1 VSSTGVGVEVPAGEA
16 PPPPP
21 RDSAW
26 RRALLPLSFLGPA
39 LLLLFV
45 WVVYPM
51 VATMWRS
58 LFNDRG
64 TEFVWLDNYEQIF
77 TDDRLQTAL
86 KNNALWVLIVP
97 AAVTAVGLVFAVL
110 TERIVWS
117 TAFKISVFMPLAIS
131 LFAVGVIWRI
141 MYQQDPDRG
150 AINAGIAAIKG
161 EFGSEGVLTKAQP
174 STDDLTGSTE
184 QGFELQQP
192 LGAGDVAL
200 LGLTATRVPEIPED
214 AEPAVKPEPLQ
225 GGITGVVW
233 RDFKPG
239 GGGTEGEVEPGELGI
254 PGVTVELRDSEGDTI
269 DDTKTETNGTFAFDG
284 VESGQYH
291 VRVASTTFAEP
302 FRGVNW
308 LGDKLIT
315 PSIMFAFIWVNA
327 GFAMVITAAGLA
339 SIPRDTLEAAR
350 TDGASEWQVF
360 RRITI
365 PLLAPVLTVVFV
377 TQIIGVLKLFDLILS
392 IAPGSTQDDAAT
404 LAFVQWQISFTGQ
417 NRFGLG
423 SAIAT
428 FILILFI
435 PFLIVN
441 VRRFRA
447 DTS

>member
-1 VSSTGVGVEVPAGEA
+1 MSSTGVRVEFPAGEA

-21 RDSAW
+21 RQSAF

-45 WVVYPM
+45 WVIYPM
-51 VATMWRS
+51 VATMYRS

-64 TEFVWLDNYEQIF
+64 TEFVWFDNYEQIF
-77 TDDRLQTAL
+77 TEERLQTAL

-97 AAVTAVGLVFAVL
+97 AAVTAVGLLFAVL

-161 EFGSEGVLTKAQP
+161 EFGSEGVLTRASP
-174 STDDLTGSTE
+174 STDAVEGSTS
-184 QGFELQQP
+184 QGFVLKQP
-192 LGAGDVAL
+192 MSAGDVAP
-200 LGLTATRVPEIPED
+200 LGLTAIRVPEIPED
-214 AEPAVKPEPLQ
+214 AVQAVKPEPLR

-233 RDFKPG
+233 RDFSPR
-239 GGGTEGEVEPGELGI
+239 GGTTGEVDPDEVGI
-254 PGVTVELRDSEGDTI
+254 PGASVELRDADGKKVEDA
-269 DDTKTETNGTFAFDG
+269 KTENDGTFEFKRVRDG
-284 VESGQYH
+284 EYQVAISSG
-291 VRVASTTFAEP
+291 TFAEP
-302 FRGVNW
+302 FKGINW
-308 LGDKLIT
+308 LGEDLIT
-315 PSIMFAFIWVNA
+315 PAIMFAFVWVNA

-392 IAPGSTQDDAAT
+392 IAPGSSQDDAAT
-404 LAFVQWQISFTGQ
+404 LAFVQWQVSFSGQ

-441 VRRFRA
+441 IRRFRA
-447 DTS
+447 DTT

>member
-1 VSSTGVGVEVPAGEA
+1 MSSTGGVVGLPTGEA
-16 PPPPP
+16 PPSPP
-21 RDSAW
+21 RESAW
-26 RRALLPLSFLGPA
+26 RRTLLPLSFLGPA

-45 WVVYPM
+45 WVIYPM
-51 VATMWRS
+51 VATMYRS

-77 TDDRLQTAL
+77 TDERLQTAL

-110 TERIVWS
+110 TERIVWA

-150 AINAGIAAIKG
+150 AINAGIAALKG
-161 EFGSEGVLTKAQP
+161 QFTAEGVLTQASP
-174 STDDLTGSTE
+174 STDDLTGSVE
-184 QGFELQQP
+184 QGFEQERTVQP
-192 LGAGDVAL
+192 GGVAV
-200 LGLTATRVPEIPED
+200 LGLTAIRVPEIPED
-214 AEPAVKPEPLQ
+214 AVQAVKPEPLQ

-239 GGGTEGEVEPGELGI
+239 GGTPGEVEPGELGL
-254 PGVTVELRDSEGDTI
+254 PGVTVELRDSQGDTV
-269 DDTKTETNGTFAFDG
+269 DDTTTETNGDFAFDK
-284 VESGQYH
+284 VESGDYH
-291 VRVASTTFAEP
+291 IAVGSTTFAEP
-302 FRGVNW
+302 FGGVNW
-308 LGDKLIT
+308 LGEKLIT
-315 PSIMFAFIWVNA
+315 PAIMFAFIWVNA

-360 RRITI
+360 RRITV

-404 LAFVQWQISFTGQ
+404 LAFVQWQVSFSGQ

-447 DTS
+447 DTN

>member
-1 VSSTGVGVEVPAGEA
+1 MSSTGGVVGLPTGEA
-16 PPPPP
+16 PPAPP

-51 VATMWRS
+51 VATMYRS

-64 TEFVWLDNYEQIF
+64 TEFVWFDNYQMIF
-77 TDDRLQTAL
+77 TEERLQTAL

-131 LFAVGVIWRI
+131 LFAVGVSWRI
-141 MYQQDPDRG
+141 MYQQDPDIG

-161 EFGSEGVLTKAQP
+161 KFAAEGVLTQASP
-174 STDDLTGSTE
+174 STDDLTGSIE
-184 QGFELQQP
+184 QGFELERTVQP
-192 LGAGDVAL
+192 GGVAL
-200 LGLTATRVPEIPED
+200 LGLTAIRVPEIPED
-214 AEPAVKPEPLQ
+214 AVQAVQPEPLQ

-233 RDFKPG
+233 RDFKA
-239 GGGTEGEVEPGELGI
+239 GGGTPGEVEQGELGL
-254 PGVTVELRDSEGDTI
+254 PGVTVELRDSSGDTV
-269 DDTKTETNGTFAFDG
+269 DETKAETNGTFAFDD
-284 VESGQYH
+284 VEDGEYH
-291 VRVASTTFAEP
+291 IAVASTTFAEP
-302 FRGVNW
+302 FGGVNW

-315 PSIMFAFIWVNA
+315 PAIMFAFIWVQA

-404 LAFVQWQISFTGQ
+404 LAFVQWQVSFSGQ

-441 VRRFRA
+441 IRRFRA
-447 DTS
+447 DTT

>member
-1 VSSTGVGVEVPAGEA
+1 VSSTGVGVEFPAGEA

-21 RDSAW
+21 RANVW
-26 RRALLPLSFLGPA
+26 RRSLLPLSFLGPA

-45 WVVYPM
+45 WIVYPM
-51 VATMWRS
+51 VATMYRS

-64 TEFVWLDNYEQIF
+64 TEFVWFDNYEQIF
-77 TDDRLQTAL
+77 TEERLQTAL

-131 LFAVGVIWRI
+131 AFAVGIIWRI
-141 MYQQDPDRG
+141 MYQQDPDIG
-150 AINAGIAAIKG
+150 AINAGIATIKG
-161 EFGSEGVLTKAQP
+161 EFASEGVLTQASP
-174 STDDLTGSTE
+174 STNDLTGSTE

-192 LGAGDVAL
+192 LEPGDVAL
-200 LGLTATRVPEIPED
+200 LGLTAIRVPEIPED

-225 GGITGVVW
+225 GGINGVVW

-239 GGGTEGEVEPGELGI
+239 GGGTEGEVDSGELGI
-254 PGVTVELRDSEGDTI
+254 PGVTVELRDSEDDTI
-269 DDTKTETNGTFAFDG
+269 DDTKTETNGTFAFDD
-284 VESGQYH
+284 VDDGQYH

-315 PSIMFAFIWVNA
+315 PAIMIAFIWMTA

-392 IAPGSTQDDAAT
+392 IAPGSTQDEAAT
-404 LAFVQWQISFTGQ
+404 LAFVQWQVAFSGQ

-423 SAIAT
+423 AAIAT

-447 DTS
+447 DTK

>member
-1 VSSTGVGVEVPAGEA
+1 MSSTGGVVGLPTGEA
-16 PPPPP
+16 PPSPP
-21 RDSAW
+21 RESAW
-26 RRALLPLSFLGPA
+26 RRTLLPLSFLGPA
-39 LLLLFV
+39 LLLLVV
-45 WVVYPM
+45 WVIYPM
-51 VATMWRS
+51 VATMYRS

-77 TDDRLQTAL
+77 TDERLQTAL

-110 TERIVWS
+110 TERIVWA

-150 AINAGIAAIKG
+150 AINAGIAALKG
-161 EFGSEGVLTKAQP
+161 QFTAEGVLTQASP
-174 STDDLTGSTE
+174 STDDLTGSVE
-184 QGFELQQP
+184 QGFEQERTVQP
-192 LGAGDVAL
+192 GGVAV
-200 LGLTATRVPEIPED
+200 LGLTAIRVPEIPED
-214 AEPAVKPEPLQ
+214 AVQAVKPEPLQ

-239 GGGTEGEVEPGELGI
+239 GGTPGEVEPGELGL
-254 PGVTVELRDSEGDTI
+254 PGVTVELRDSQGDTI
-269 DDTKTETNGTFAFDG
+269 DDTTTETNGDFAFDK
-284 VESGQYH
+284 VESGDYH
-291 VRVASTTFAEP
+291 IAVGSTTFAEP
-302 FRGVNW
+302 FGGVNW
-308 LGDKLIT
+308 LGEKLIT
-315 PSIMFAFIWVNA
+315 PAIMFAFIWVNA

-360 RRITI
+360 RRITV

-404 LAFVQWQISFTGQ
+404 LAFVQWQVSFSGQ

-441 VRRFRA
+441 IRRFRA
-447 DTS
+447 DT

>member
-1 VSSTGVGVEVPAGEA
+1 MSVGDFRAESPLQEA
-16 PPPPP
+16 PPAPDRPG
-21 RDSAW
+21 W
-26 RRALLPLSFLGPA
+26 RKWLLPLSFLGPA
-39 LLLLFV
+39 LFLLGV

-64 TEFVWLDNYEQIF
+64 TEFVWFDNYELIF
-77 TDDRLQTAL
+77 TEERLQTAL

-110 TERIVWS
+110 TERIRWS
-117 TAFKISVFMPLAIS
+117 VAFKIAVFMPLAIS

-141 MYQQDPDRG
+141 MYQQDPEVG

-161 EFGSEGVLTKAQP
+161 EFGSEGVLTRAEP
-174 STDDLTGSTE
+174 STDDLTGSLSN
-184 QGFELQQP
+184 GFELEQP
-192 LGAGDVAL
+192 VGPGDVAP
-200 LGLTATRVPEIPED
+200 LGLTAIRVPEIPED
-214 AEPAVKPEPLQ
+214 AVEAVQPEPLQ

-233 RDFKPG
+233 RDFTPG
-239 GGGTEGEVEPGELGI
+239 GGGTEGEVDPEELGI
-254 PGVTVELRDSEGDTI
+254 PGATVELRDSTGDI
-269 DDTKTETNGTFAFDG
+269 VEDTKTEPDGTFAFEE
-284 VESGQYH
+284 VEAGEYH
-291 VRVASTTFAEP
+291 AAVASTTFAEP
-302 FRGVNW
+302 FKGINW

-315 PSIMFAFIWVNA
+315 PAIMFAFIWVNA
-327 GFAMVITAAGLA
+327 GFAMVLTAAGLA

-377 TQIIGVLKLFDLILS
+377 TQIIGVLKIFDLILS
-392 IAPGSTQDDAAT
+392 IAPGSSEDDAAT
-404 LAFVQWQISFTGQ
+404 LAYVQWQVSFSGQ

-428 FILILFI
+428 FILVLFI

-441 VRRFRA
+441 IRRFRA
-447 DTS
+447 ETN

>member
-1 VSSTGVGVEVPAGEA
+1 MSSTGGVVGLPTGEA
-16 PPPPP
+16 PPSPP
-21 RDSAW
+21 RESAW

-51 VATMWRS
+51 VATMYRS

-64 TEFVWLDNYEQIF
+64 TEFVWFDNYQMIF
-77 TDDRLQTAL
+77 TEERLQTAL

-131 LFAVGVIWRI
+131 LFAVGVSWRI
-141 MYQQDPDRG
+141 MYQQDPDIG

-161 EFGSEGVLTKAQP
+161 KFAAEGVLTQASP
-174 STDDLTGSTE
+174 STDDLTGSIE
-184 QGFELQQP
+184 QGFELERTVQP
-192 LGAGDVAL
+192 GGVAL
-200 LGLTATRVPEIPED
+200 LGLTAIRVPEIPED
-214 AEPAVKPEPLQ
+214 AVQAVQPEPLQ

-233 RDFKPG
+233 RDFKA
-239 GGGTEGEVEPGELGI
+239 GGGTPGEVEQGELGL
-254 PGVTVELRDSEGDTI
+254 PGVTVELRDSSGDTV
-269 DDTKTETNGTFAFDG
+269 DETKAETNGTFAFDD
-284 VESGQYH
+284 VEAGEYH
-291 VRVASTTFAEP
+291 IAVASTTFAEP
-302 FRGVNW
+302 FGGVNW

-315 PSIMFAFIWVNA
+315 PAIMFAFIWVQA

-360 RRITI
+360 RRITV

-404 LAFVQWQISFTGQ
+404 LAFVQWQISFSGQ

-441 VRRFRA
+441 IRRFRA
-447 DTS
+447 DTT

>member
-1 VSSTGVGVEVPAGEA
+1 MSSTGVRVEFPPGEA

-21 RDSAW
+21 RASLF
-26 RRALLPLSFLGPA
+26 RRSLLPLSFLGPA

-45 WVVYPM
+45 WVIYPM
-51 VATMWRS
+51 VATMYRS

-64 TEFVWLDNYEQIF
+64 TEFVWFDNYELIF
-77 TDDRLQTAL
+77 TEERLQTAL

-97 AAVTAVGLVFAVL
+97 AAVTAVGLLFAVL
-110 TERIVWS
+110 TERVVWS

-150 AINAGIAAIKG
+150 AINAGLAAIKG
-161 EFGSEGVLTKAQP
+161 EFGNEGVLSTASP
-174 STDDLTGSTE
+174 STDDLTGSTG
-184 QGFELQQP
+184 QGFELEEA
-192 LGAGDVAL
+192 LGPGDVAP
-200 LGLTATRVPEIPED
+200 LGLTAIRVPEIPED
-214 AEPAVKPEPLQ
+214 AEPAVQPEPLQ

-233 RDFKPG
+233 RDFRPG
-239 GGGTEGEVEPGELGI
+239 GGGTEGEVERGELGI
-254 PGVTVELRDSEGDTI
+254 PGATVELRDSQGDTV
-269 DDTKTETNGTFAFDG
+269 DDTRTETNGTFAFENVEDG
-284 VESGQYH
+284 EYH

-302 FRGVNW
+302 FQGVNW

-315 PSIMFAFIWVNA
+315 PAIMFAFLWVNA
-327 GFAMVITAAGLA
+327 GFAMVIIAAGLA

-392 IAPGSTQDDAAT
+392 VAPGSSQDDAAT
-404 LAFVQWQISFTGQ
+404 LAFVQWQVSFSGQ

-441 VRRFRA
+441 IRRFRA
-447 DTS
+447 DTT

>member
-1 VSSTGVGVEVPAGEA
+1 VSSTGVLVESPVGEA

-21 RDSAW
+21 RTSRW

-45 WVVYPM
+45 WVIYPM
-51 VATMWRS
+51 VSTMYRS

-64 TEFVWLDNYEQIF
+64 TEFVWFDNYELIF
-77 TDDRLQTAL
+77 TEERLQTAL

-110 TERIVWS
+110 TERVVWA
-117 TAFKISVFMPLAIS
+117 TAFKIAVFMPLAIS

-161 EFGSEGVLTKAQP
+161 EFTAEGVLTQATP
-174 STDDLTGSTE
+174 STDDLEGSISSGFQLTE
-184 QGFELQQP
+184 PVQP
-192 LGAGDVAL
+192 GDVAQ
-200 LGLTATRVPEIPED
+200 LGLTAIRVPEIPED
-214 AEPAVKPEPLQ
+214 ATDAQVPEPLQ

-233 RDFKPG
+233 RDFTPG
-239 GGGTEGEVEPGELGI
+239 GGTPGEVDSGEVGL
-254 PGVTVELRDSEGDTI
+254 PGVTVELRDADGDRVDSVT
-269 DDTKTETNGTFAFDG
+269 TEPNGEFTFEQVDPGEYRVGVGSSTFA
-284 VESGQYH
+284 
-291 VRVASTTFAEP
+291 AP
-302 FRGVNW
+302 FEGVNW

-315 PSIMFAFIWVNA
+315 PAIMFAFIWFQA

-360 RRITI
+360 KRITI

-392 IAPGSTQDDAAT
+392 VAPGSTQDDAAT
-404 LAFVQWQISFTGQ
+404 LAFVQWQVSFSGQ

-441 VRRFRA
+441 IRRFRA
-447 DTS
+447 DTT

>member
-1 VSSTGVGVEVPAGEA
+1 VSVADFRAESPLQEA
-16 PPPPP
+16 PPAPERPG
-21 RDSAW
+21 W
-26 RRALLPLSFLGPA
+26 RRWLLPLSFLGPA
-39 LLLLFV
+39 LLLLGV

-51 VATMWRS
+51 LATIWRS

-64 TEFVWLDNYEQIF
+64 TEFVWFDNYELIF
-77 TDDRLQTAL
+77 TDERLQTAL

-110 TERIVWS
+110 TERVVWS
-117 TAFKISVFMPLAIS
+117 TAFKIAVFMPLAIS
-131 LFAVGVIWRI
+131 VFAVGVIWRI

-150 AINAGIAAIKG
+150 VINAGIAAVKG
-161 EFGSEGVLTKAQP
+161 EFGSEGVLSQASP
-174 STDDLTGSTE
+174 STDDLTGSID
-184 QGFELQQP
+184 QGFELEQSVEP
-192 LGAGDVAL
+192 GDTAL
-200 LGLTATRVPEIPED
+200 LGLTAIRVPEIPED
-214 AEPAVKPEPLQ
+214 AVQAVRPEPLQ

-233 RDFKPG
+233 RDFRPG
-239 GGGTEGEVEPGELGI
+239 GGTAGEVEPGELGI
-254 PGVTVELRDSEGDTI
+254 PGATVELRDSAGDTV
-269 DDTKTETNGTFAFDG
+269 DDATTEPDGSFAFEEVEDG
-284 VESGQYH
+284 EYH
-291 VRVASTTFAEP
+291 VAVASTTFAAP
-302 FRGVNW
+302 FEGVNW

-315 PSIMFAFIWVNA
+315 PAIMFAFIWANA
-327 GFAMVITAAGLA
+327 GFAMVLTAAGLA

-404 LAFVQWQISFTGQ
+404 LAFVQWQVAFSGQ

-441 VRRFRA
+441 IRRFRA
-447 DTS
+447 DTT

>member
-1 VSSTGVGVEVPAGEA
+1 VSSTGGVVGLPTGEA
-16 PPPPP
+16 PPSPP
-21 RDSAW
+21 RERAW

-45 WVVYPM
+45 WVIYPM
-51 VATMWRS
+51 VATMYRS

-64 TEFVWLDNYEQIF
+64 TAFVWLDNYEQIF
-77 TDDRLQTAL
+77 TDERLQTAL

-110 TERIVWS
+110 TERIVWA

-150 AINAGIAAIKG
+150 AINAGLAAIKG
-161 EFGSEGVLTKAQP
+161 GFSDEGVLTQASP
-174 STDDLTGSTE
+174 STDDLTGSIE
-184 QGFELQQP
+184 QGFEQERTVQP
-192 LGAGDVAL
+192 GGVAL
-200 LGLTATRVPEIPED
+200 LGLTAIRVPEIPED
-214 AEPAVKPEPLQ
+214 AVQAVKPEPLQ

-239 GGGTEGEVEPGELGI
+239 GGTPGEVEPGELGL
-254 PGVTVELRDSEGDTI
+254 PGVTVELRDSQGDTV
-269 DDTKTETNGTFAFDG
+269 DDITTETNGTFAFDD
-284 VESGQYH
+284 VESGEYH
-291 VRVASTTFAEP
+291 VAVASTTFAEP
-302 FRGVNW
+302 FGGVNW

-315 PSIMFAFIWVNA
+315 PAIMFAFIWVNA

-404 LAFVQWQISFTGQ
+404 LAFVQWQVSFSGQ

-441 VRRFRA
+441 IRRFRA
-447 DTS
+447 DTT

>member
-1 VSSTGVGVEVPAGEA
+1 MA
-16 PPPPP
+16 
-21 RDSAW
+21 
-26 RRALLPLSFLGPA
+26 
-39 LLLLFV
+39 
-45 WVVYPM
+45 
-51 VATMWRS
+51 
-58 LFNDRG
+58 
-64 TEFVWLDNYEQIF
+64 
-77 TDDRLQTAL
+77 
-86 KNNALWVLIVP
+86 K
-97 AAVTAVGLVFAVL
+97 
-110 TERIVWS
+110 
-117 TAFKISVFMPLAIS
+117 
-131 LFAVGVIWRI
+131 
-141 MYQQDPDRG
+141 
-150 AINAGIAAIKG
+150 
-161 EFGSEGVLTKAQP
+161 
-174 STDDLTGSTE
+174 
-184 QGFELQQP
+184 
-192 LGAGDVAL
+192 
-200 LGLTATRVPEIPED
+200 LGLTAIRVPEIPED
-214 AEPAVKPEPLQ
+214 AMQAVKPEPLQ
-225 GGITGVVW
+225 GGINGVVW

-269 DDTKTETNGTFAFDG
+269 DDTQDRDERHFAFDD
-284 VESGQYH
+284 VEAGQYH

-315 PSIMFAFIWVNA
+315 PAIMFAFIWVNA

-392 IAPGSTQDDAAT
+392 VAPGSTQDDAAT
-404 LAFVQWQISFTGQ
+404 LAFVQWQVSFSGQ

-441 VRRFRA
+441 IRRFRA